1 MTTVNVQEAKTHLS
15 RLLER
20 VEAGE
25 RIVIARAGKPIAEL
39 APVVRR
45 EIVFGG
51 MAGEIEL
58 DDDAFD
64 ALDDEVRALWDPDL
78 LP

>member
-25 RIVIARAGKPIAEL
+25 RIVIARAGTPIAEL
-39 APVVRR
+39 TPILRR
-45 EIVFGG
+45 DIVFGG
-51 MAGEIEL
+51 LADKIHL
-58 DDDAFD
+58 DDDAFEAAD
-64 ALDDEVRALWDPDL
+64 AEIAAMWDDVELH
-78 LP
+78 

>member
-20 VEAGE
+20 VEQGE
-25 RIVIARAGKPIAEL
+25 RIVIARAGRAIAEL
-39 APVVRR
+39 APLSRV

-51 MAGEIEL
+51 MAGEFEL
-58 DDDAFD
+58 DDEAFVAADAD
-64 ALDDEVRALWDPDL
+64 IAAMWDDEI
-78 LP
+78 